1 MGPYR
6 IPASCGALYFLTI
19 VDDRSRAVW
28 IYLLN
33 RKNDVAS
40 VLKNFIVMINRQ
52 FEKNVKVI
60 RSDNGTEF
68 TCLKGYFAEYGI
80 GTKLLVLGHPIEWM
94 CRKKTSPH
102 SQYSK
107 SITVPGKFTH

>member
-60 RSDNGTEF
+60 RSANGTEF

-80 GTKLLVLGHPIEWM
+80 LHQTSWVGTP
-94 CRKKTSPH
+94 
-102 SQYSK
+102 Q
-107 SITVPGKFTH
+107 